1 MVETECWTT
10 DCSISKQMPQE
21 IPRITRSIERRRLY
35 SRRFRNMR
43 PNRAIPSGIGPEW
56 VMELE
61 RCRVESEEKLAD
73 AALIMA
79 EAARTQ
85 ALAASTQADLI
96 RKLVELLGRS
106 LGMTREQRTTE

>member
-1 MVETECWTT
+1 MVETV
-10 DCSISKQMPQE
+10 
-21 IPRITRSIERRRLY
+21 
-35 SRRFRNMR
+35 
-43 PNRAIPSGIGPEW
+43 PSGIGPEW